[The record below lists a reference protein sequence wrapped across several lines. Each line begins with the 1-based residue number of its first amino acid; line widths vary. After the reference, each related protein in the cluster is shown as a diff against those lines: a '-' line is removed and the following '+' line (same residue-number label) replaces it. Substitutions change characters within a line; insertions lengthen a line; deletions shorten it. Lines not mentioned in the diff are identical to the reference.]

1 MYCIGDP
8 KLMFNLLRVIF
19 TACLLA
25 YSSLSTAI
33 TVEAQGQS
41 MIFDGDLD
49 SARRNAIRNASQQ
62 AALQASVFVS
72 STQKVTDGVLS
83 IDNMQIKTLGQ
94 VNDIEIIDEVIRNQT
109 LHVRIRANVEYE
121 ADCKNGPRSQGYM
134 KSLAIT
140 AFPLLTPTQAILG
153 SLENIQSGFS
163 TQLTNNI
170 NENTSLTARN
180 AGLLTM
186 HPELMTAPSRQL
198 SAGAI
203 STVLQEIQQLDV
215 QYVVSGVIRDMTMH
229 DPDTIALKRNILVDF
244 YNRQDYRSKRH
255 LRNLVVDVFI
265 HDGFSGALLFNKQY
279 VMAGRWN
286 LAPEAKIG
294 FASAAYWKQDYGI
307 QTRLLISQI
316 TDDIQAELRCKPFAA
331 SITQTD
337 GNFIWFNAGSQAGIN
352 VGDRL
357 SVYRKSSFYTNGI
370 SENVQLTNTQSSI
383 TVTDVQPF
391 FSVGRL
397 TQEGSTYNIQPDDVV
412 ITH

>member
-1 MYCIGDP
+1 MYCIGDLT
-8 KLMFNLLRVIF
+8 LMFNLLRLF
-19 TACLLA
+19 CATLL
-25 YSSLSTAI
+25 LSFSALTMAI
-33 TVEAQGQS
+33 TIEAQGQS

-49 SARRNAIRNASQQ
+49 SARQNAIRSASQQ

-94 VNDIEIIDEVIRNQT
+94 VNDIEILDEVIRNQT
-109 LHVRIRANVEYE
+109 LHIRIRAEVEYE
-121 ADCKNGPRSQGYM
+121 ADCNGGIRGQGYM

-140 AFPLLTPTQAILG
+140 AFPLQAPTQAILG

-163 TQLTNNI
+163 AQLTNNI
-170 NENTSLTARN
+170 NEKTQLTARN

-186 HPELMTAPSRQL
+186 HSSIQTAPSRQL
-198 SAGAI
+198 PAGAI

-229 DPDTIALKRNILVDF
+229 DPDTVALKRNILVDF

-255 LRNLVVDVFI
+255 LRNLVVDIFI
-265 HDGFSGALLFNKQY
+265 HDGFSGALLFSKQY
-279 VMAGRWN
+279 VVAGRWN
-286 LAPEAKIG
+286 LEPEAKIG
-294 FASAAYWKQDYGI
+294 FASAAYWKQDYGM
-307 QTRLLISQI
+307 QTKILINQI
-316 TDDIQAELRCKPFAA
+316 TDDLQTELRCKPFAA
-331 SITQTD
+331 SITRTD
-337 GNFIWFNAGSQAGIN
+337 GTFIWFNAGSQSGIN

-357 SVYRKSSFYTNGI
+357 SVYRKSSFYTDGMG
-370 SENVQLTNTQSSI
+370 ENVQLSNTKSSI